1 MHPTLQDIARKA
13 FYPVTASG
21 GRNFQKPETNTSK
34 QGIDKTSISLKSRID
49 VVAFSGLQ
57 E

>member
-1 MHPTLQDIARKA
+1 MRPTLQDIARKA